1 MYISFTGYLVIFAI
15 VYALAETEYEPIIK
29 NVGLL
34 KSCTGKGVFLIS
46 VGVFLLDLRRFSDV
60 YCGLSLI
67 FFGIVNIIRGCWKK
81 TY

>member
-15 VYALAETEYEPIIK
+15 IFALAESEYEPILK

-46 VGVFLLDLRRFSDV
+46 VGVFLLDWRRFSDV
-60 YCGLSLI
+60 YCGLSLM
-67 FFGIVNIIRGCWKK
+67 FFGIVNMTRGCWKI
-81 TY
+81 TH